1 MSKRNKKLSKGS
13 IKNLYHGYRKQ
24 TKQKLFKK
32 CKCGNDDEDYLL
44 VIDPETNEIEGGIKM
59 NAKKKSSPTRK
70 KNKIPIKKGGRKRTL
85 KQKKKKRKT
94 KTKKRRKR
102 NKRKKK

>member
-1 MSKRNKKLSKGS
+1 MSKSNKQLSKGT
-13 IKNLYHGYRKQ
+13 IGNLFHRYKKQ
-24 TKQKLFKK
+24 TKQKVFKK

-44 VIDPETNEIEGGIKM
+44 VIDPETNEIEGGIKI
-59 NAKKKSSPTRK
+59 NAKKKTSPTRK
-70 KNKIPIKKGGRKRTL
+70 KRSLKKGGRKRTL

-94 KTKKRRKR
+94 KTKKR

>member
-1 MSKRNKKLSKGS
+1 MSKKPEKKQLYKKH
-13 IKNLYHGYRKQ
+13 IKH
-24 TKQKLFKK
+24 TKIRK
-32 CKCGNDDEDYLL
+32 CKCGSDDADYLL
-44 VIDPETNEIEGGIKM
+44 VIDPETNEILSGIKI
-59 NAKKKSSPTRK
+59 NAKKTSPTRK
-70 KNKIPIKKGGRKRTL
+70 KNKISKPSLKKGGRKRTL